1 MKQLLVSCDQVFD
14 VLTRGPFPTG
24 AASDESV
31 EHHLRACHE
40 CRQLAEALRP
50 AVALMH
56 EAVSAEQAADLPG
69 YQGSLPCS
77 EPREV
82 RLPANR
88 LGQGPARSRQA
99 PSPWNLERFIG
110 IARVTAASI
119 LVTAIGLLLYGF
131 SMSSHSNGTIARVR
145 GGFEPVAELMGAAE
159 VTNAA
164 KEADAAE
171 VNRLPTARGL
181 LTLAS
186 LRLPANCRPVV
197 RPPLSMEQASAL
209 AAELADGTLV
219 ALHCCNECH
228 IPKSAISHSPRMF
241 AVLQQ
246 NCRLCHPM
254 SAG

>member
-24 AASDESV
+24 AASDEGV
-31 EHHLRACHE
+31 EQHLRACHE

-56 EAVSAEQAADLPG
+56 EAVSAEQAIDLPG

-77 EPREV
+77 EPCDV

-88 LGQGPARSRQA
+88 RGQGPARSRQA
-99 PSPWNLERFIG
+99 PSWWNLERLIG
-110 IARVTAASI
+110 IARAAAASI
-119 LVTAIGLLLYGF
+119 LVMAIGLLLYGF
-131 SMSSHSNGTIARVR
+131 SMSSHSNGTMVRVR
-145 GGFEPVAELMGAAE
+145 GGFEPLPKM
-159 VTNAA
+159 
-164 KEADAAE
+164 ADAAE
-171 VNRLPTARGL
+171 VNGLPTARGL

-186 LRLPANCRPVV
+186 LRLPASCKSVV
-197 RPPLSMEQASAL
+197 QQPLSREQASAL
-209 AAELADGTLV
+209 AAELADGTLE